1 MEGSTAERNQ
11 TSPGQAHLTYPLRM
25 AGRQASGADWEI
37 KQEDFQRE
45 TRWLC
50 CTPAAI
56 IRRDGNLTETVWCVL
71 VLSSLAKC

>member
-25 AGRQASGADWEI
+25 AGRRVDWEI

-50 CTPAAI
+50 STPAAI
-56 IRRDGNLTETVWCVL
+56 IQHDGNLTETVWCLL
-71 VLSSLAKC
+71 VSSSLAKR